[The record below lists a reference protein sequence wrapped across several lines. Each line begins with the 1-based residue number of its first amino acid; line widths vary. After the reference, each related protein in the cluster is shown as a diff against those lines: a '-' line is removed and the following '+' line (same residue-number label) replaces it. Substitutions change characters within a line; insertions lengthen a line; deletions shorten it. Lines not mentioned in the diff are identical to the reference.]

1 MSSTFFGLTIA
12 SSGLRAANA
21 ALNTTGNN
29 VSNVNTEGYSRQE
42 VQTSAANALRVFAT
56 YGCAGAGVETLAI
69 ERVRDQFYDNK
80 YWANETKLGEYDA
93 KVYYCKMIE
102 EYFKDDKKTGFKS
115 LFDQIGVTLQEIT
128 KNASSTDTKAQFLG
142 AAKALTDYFNNM
154 YGDLQDLQSDVND
167 EIKIRADQINSIAQ
181 DLATVNK
188 QINTIELTGSRA
200 NELRD
205 KRDLLL
211 DELSAVVDVQT
222 QELPILDEQGNE
234 TAAHRFMVK
243 IAGGQTLVDM
253 DDYRTLICVARSDE
267 EKVNQTDVDG
277 LYDIMWSNGM
287 EFSLYNASMGGE
299 LRGLIEM
306 RDGNNGEYFKGQA
319 TGVSFYNSVSTVTI
333 KTTESHLQNITK
345 CNLSDTGGVINIGN
359 QLYYYTQ
366 WSYGGNGEYTFVID
380 NKKSDTP
387 LTAAK
392 TWSEVSIGGEVN
404 YQGVPYYLKQMNEW
418 VRDFAK
424 KVNDIFKVGLTAE
437 DPPKKADILFTADY
451 VRQDGQ
457 YKQKELDTSTPNG
470 ENTGYYN
477 LTAGNVTLLDAVVKN
492 PNLLGTRADIDKD
505 SGVGTT
511 PTTTPPGDG
520 VDEIEGKEQCDQVW
534 AVISMLSDTNQFSFR
549 GRDAGGF
556 LECVLSDAT
565 LNASNAETFYATY
578 YSLETNI
585 ENQRTSISGVDED
598 EEAMNLV
605 KYENSYT
612 LASKMINVLTEV
624 YDRLILQTGV

>member
-29 VSNVNTEGYSRQE
+29 VSNVNTAGYSRQQ
-42 VQTSAANALRVFAT
+42 VQTEAANALRVFAT

-69 ERVRDQFYDNK
+69 ERVRDEFYDHK

-102 EYFKDDKKTGFKS
+102 EYLKDDKKTGFKS

-128 KNASSTDTKAQFLG
+128 KNASSTETKAQFLG
-142 AAKALTDYFNNM
+142 AAKALTDYFNNL

-167 EIKIRADQINSIAQ
+167 EIKIRTDQINSIAQ

-205 KRDLLL
+205 KRDLLI
-211 DELSAVVDVQT
+211 DELSAIVDVQT

-234 TAAHRFMVK
+234 TAAHRYMVK

-253 DDYRTLICVARSDE
+253 DDYRTLVCVARTDE
-267 EKVNQTDVDG
+267 EKVNQTDMDG
-277 LYDIMWSNGM
+277 LYDLMWSNGLD
-287 EFSLYNASMGGE
+287 FSLYNASMGGE

-306 RDGNNGEYFKGQA
+306 RDGNNGEYFKGTA
-319 TGVSFYNSVSTVTI
+319 TMVSFYNSFSTVKI
-333 KTTESHLQNITK
+333 KTTESHLQNMTK

-359 QLYYYTQ
+359 QLFYYTG
-366 WSYGGNGEYTFVID
+366 WSYNGNGEYTFTVD
-380 NKKSDTP
+380 NNKSDQP
-387 LTAAK
+387 LTQAK
-392 TWSEVSIGGEVN
+392 TWTEASVGGEIN

-418 VRDFAK
+418 VRDFSK

-437 DPPKKADILFTADY
+437 DPPRKADILFTADY
-451 VRQDGQ
+451 VRKDGQ
-457 YKQKELDTSTPNG
+457 YTQKELDASATNG
-470 ENTGYYN
+470 DNTGYYN

-492 PNLLGTRADIDKD
+492 PALLGTRKDIDKD
-505 SGVGTT
+505 GVGQR
-511 PTTTPPGDG
+511 PPENPDADDK
-520 VDEIEGKEQCDQVW
+520 DEIEGKEQCDQVW
-534 AVISMLSDTNQFSFR
+534 AVISMLGDVNQFSFR

-556 LECVLSDAT
+556 LECVLSDAI

-585 ENQRTSISGVDED
+585 DNQRTSISGVDED

>member
-1 MSSTFFGLTIA
+1 MASTFFGLTIA

-29 VSNVNTEGYSRQE
+29 ISNVQTVGYSRQE
-42 VQTSAANALRVFAT
+42 VQTEAANALRVFAT

-69 ERVRDQFYDNK
+69 ERVRDLFYDQK

-102 EYFKDDKKTGFKS
+102 EYLKDDNKTGFKT
-115 LFDQIGVTLQEIT
+115 LFDKMSDTLQEIT
-128 KNASSTDTKAQFLG
+128 KNASSTETKAQFLG

-154 YGDLQDLQSDVND
+154 YGDLRDLQSDVND

-188 QINTIELTGSRA
+188 QINTIELTGSIA

-211 DELSAVVDVQT
+211 DELSTLVDVKT
-222 QELPILDEQGNE
+222 QEFPILDQEGNP
-234 TAAHRFMVK
+234 TAAHRFVVK

-253 DDYRTLICVARSDE
+253 DQYRTLNCVARKEE

-277 LYDIMWSNGM
+277 LYDIMWNDGV

-306 RDGNNGEYFKGQA
+306 RDGNNGEYFKGTA
-319 TGVSFYNSVSTVTI
+319 TNVAFHKSISTVTN
-333 KTTESHLQNITK
+333 KTTEAHLQSMTK

-359 QLYYYTQ
+359 QLYYYTG
-366 WSYGGNGEYTFVID
+366 WKYNGNGEYTFTID
-380 NKKSDTP
+380 NEKSDMP
-387 LTAAK
+387 LTQEK
-392 TWSEVSIGGEVN
+392 TWTDVSIGGAID

-418 VRDFAK
+418 VRDFTK
-424 KVNDIFKVGLTAE
+424 KVNDIFKEGLTAE
-437 DPPKKADILFTADY
+437 DPPKKADILFTANY
-451 VRQDGQ
+451 VRKDGQ
-457 YKQKELDTSTPNG
+457 YKQSELDMSAPNG
-470 ENTGYYN
+470 ENTGYYDI
-477 LTAGNVTLLDAVVKN
+477 TAGNITLWDAVMKN
-492 PNLLGTRADIDKD
+492 PDLLGTRKDIDED
-505 SGVGTT
+505 SGVGTK
-511 PTTTPPGDG
+511 PPEGDG
-520 VDEIEGKEQCDQVW
+520 VDEIEGKEQCEQVW
-534 AVISMLSDTNQFSFR
+534 AVISMLTDKNQFSFR

-565 LNASNAETFYATY
+565 LNASNAETFYKTY

-585 ENQRTSISGVDED
+585 DNQRTSISGVDED

-605 KYENSYT
+605 KYENAYT

>member
-1 MSSTFFGLTIA
+1 MASTFFGLTIA

-29 VSNVNTEGYSRQE
+29 VSNVNTAGYSRQE
-42 VQTSAANALRVFAT
+42 VQTEAANALRVFAT

-102 EYFKDDKKTGFKS
+102 EYLKDDNTTGFKT

-188 QINTIELTGSRA
+188 QINTIELTGKRA

-234 TAAHRFMVK
+234 TAAHRYMVK

-253 DDYRTLICVARSDE
+253 DEYRTLICVARTDE

-277 LYDIMWSNGM
+277 LYDIEWSNGID
-287 EFSLYNASMGGE
+287 FNLYNASMGGE

-306 RDGNNGEYFKGQA
+306 RDGNNGEYFKGTA
-319 TGVSFYNSVSTVTI
+319 TKITFYNSFSTVKI
-333 KTTESHLQNITK
+333 KTTESHLQSISK
-345 CNLSDTGGVINIGN
+345 CNLSDTGGVINIGD
-359 QLYYYTQ
+359 QLYYYKSWT
-366 WSYGGNGEYTFVID
+366 YDGNGEYTFVVD
-380 NKKSDTP
+380 NKKSDLP
-387 LTAAK
+387 LTAGK
-392 TWSEVSIGGEVN
+392 TWTEASVGGEMN
-404 YQGVPYYLKQMNEW
+404 YQGVPYYMKQMNEW

-424 KVNDIFKVGLTAE
+424 KVNDIFKEGLTAE

-451 VRQDGQ
+451 ARQDGQ
-457 YKQKELDTSTPNG
+457 YKKKELDAATQTE

-492 PNLLGTRADIDKD
+492 PALLGTRKDIDPDHTQSSEEGKD
-505 SGVGTT
+505 
-511 PTTTPPGDG
+511 
-520 VDEIEGKEQCDQVW
+520 IEGEEQCDQVW
-534 AVISMLSDTNQFSFR
+534 AVISMLGDTNQFSFR

-578 YSLETNI
+578 FSLETNI
-585 ENQRTSISGVDED
+585 DNQRTSISGVDED

-612 LASKMINVLTEV
+612 LASKMINVLTEI

>member
-1 MSSTFFGLTIA
+1 MASTFFGLTIA

-29 VSNVNTEGYSRQE
+29 ISNVQTAGYSRQE
-42 VQTSAANALRVFAT
+42 VKTEAANALRVFAT

-69 ERVRDQFYDNK
+69 ERVRDLFYDHK

-93 KVYYCKMIE
+93 KLYYCNMIQ
-102 EYFKDDKKTGFKS
+102 EYLKDDNKTGFKT
-115 LFDQIGVTLQEIT
+115 LFDQIGATLQEIT

-154 YGDLQDLQSDVND
+154 YGDFRDLQSDVND

-188 QINTIELTGSRA
+188 QINTIELTGSLA

-205 KRDLLL
+205 KRDMLL
-211 DELSAVVDVQT
+211 DELSALVDVQT
-222 QELPILDEQGNE
+222 QELPILDQQGNP
-234 TAAHRFMVK
+234 TAAHRYIVK

-253 DDYRTLICVARSDE
+253 DNYKTLICVARTDE

-277 LYDIMWSNGM
+277 LYDIMWSDGM
-287 EFSLYNASMGGE
+287 EFSLYNASMGGQ

-306 RDGNNGEYFKGQA
+306 RDGNNGEYFKGTA
-319 TGVSFYNSVSTVTI
+319 TKVSFYNSFSTVTI
-333 KTTESHLQNITK
+333 KTTESHLQNMTK

-359 QLYYYTQ
+359 QLFYYTD
-366 WSYGGNGEYTFVID
+366 WEYNGNGEYTFRID
-380 NKKSDTP
+380 NNKSDMP
-387 LTAAK
+387 LTQEKAWTEA
-392 TWSEVSIGGEVN
+392 SVGGEIN

-418 VRDFAK
+418 VRDFTK

-437 DPPKKADILFTADY
+437 DPPQKADILFTADY
-451 VRQDGQ
+451 VRKDGQ
-457 YKQKELDTSTPNG
+457 YTQGELDTSTKTD

-477 LTAGNVTLLDAVVKN
+477 ITAGNITILDAVMKN
-492 PNLLGTRADIDKD
+492 PDLLGTRKDIDKD
-505 SGVGTT
+505 SGVGTK
-511 PTTTPPGDG
+511 PPEGDG

-534 AVISMLSDTNQFSFR
+534 AVISMLTDTNQFSFR

-565 LNASNAETFYATY
+565 LNTSNAETFYATY
-578 YSLETNI
+578 FSLETNI
-585 ENQRTSISGVDED
+585 DNQRTSISGVDED

-605 KYENSYT
+605 KYENAYT

>member
-1 MSSTFFGLTIA
+1 MASTFFGLTIA

-29 VSNVNTEGYSRQE
+29 ISNVQTAGYSRQE
-42 VQTSAANALRVFAT
+42 VQTEAANALRVFAT

-69 ERVRDQFYDNK
+69 ERVRDLFYDQK

-102 EYFKDDKKTGFKS
+102 EYLKDDNKTGFKT

-128 KNASSTDTKAQFLG
+128 KNASSTNTKAQFLG

-154 YGDLQDLQSDVND
+154 YGDFRDLQSDVND

-188 QINTIELTGSRA
+188 QINTIELTGSKA

-211 DELSAVVDVQT
+211 DELSAIVDVQT
-222 QELPILDEQGNE
+222 QELPIVDQEGNP

-253 DDYRTLICVARSDE
+253 DEYRTLVCVSRTDA
-267 EKVNQTDVDG
+267 EKVNQSDVDG
-277 LYDIMWSNGM
+277 LYDIMWSDGM

-306 RDGNNGEYFKGQA
+306 RDGNNGEYFKGTA
-319 TGVSFYNSVSTVTI
+319 TNVAFHKSISTVTI
-333 KTTESHLQNITK
+333 KTTELHLQNMTK
-345 CNLSDTGGVINIGN
+345 CNLSDTGGVINIGD
-359 QLYYYTQ
+359 QLYYYTK
-366 WSYGGNGEYTFVID
+366 WVYNGNGEYTFTID
-380 NKKSDTP
+380 NDKSDMP
-387 LTAAK
+387 LTQEK
-392 TWSEVSIGGEVN
+392 TWTEVSIGGEVN
-404 YQGVPYYLKQMNEW
+404 YQGVPYYMKQMNEW
-418 VRDFAK
+418 VRDFTR
-424 KVNDIFKVGLTAE
+424 KVNDIFKEGLTAE
-437 DPPKKADILFTADY
+437 DPPQKADILFTADY
-451 VRQDGQ
+451 VRMEGQ
-457 YKQKELDTSTPNG
+457 YKQKELDASAPNG

-477 LTAGNVTLLDAVVKN
+477 ITAGNITLLDAVVNN
-492 PNLLGTRADIDKD
+492 PNLLGTRKDIDKNQGI
-505 SGVGTT
+505 GVPG
-511 PTTTPPGDG
+511 GDG
-520 VDEIEGKEQCDQVW
+520 EDEIEGKEQCDQVW

-549 GRDAGGF
+549 GRNAGGF

-578 YSLETNI
+578 FSLETNI
-585 ENQRTSISGVDED
+585 DNQRTAISGVDED

-605 KYENSYT
+605 KHENAYT

>member
-1 MSSTFFGLTIA
+1 MASTFFGLTIA

-29 VSNVNTEGYSRQE
+29 ISNVQTVGYSRQE
-42 VQTSAANALRVFAT
+42 VQTEAANALRVFAT

-69 ERVRDQFYDNK
+69 ERVRDLFYDQK

-102 EYFKDDKKTGFKS
+102 EYLKDDNKTGFKT
-115 LFDQIGVTLQEIT
+115 LFNKMSDTLQEIT
-128 KNASSTDTKAQFLG
+128 KNASSTETKAQFLG

-154 YGDLQDLQSDVND
+154 YGDLRDLQSDVND

-188 QINTIELTGSRA
+188 QINTIELTGSIA

-211 DELSAVVDVQT
+211 DELSTLVDVKT
-222 QELPILDEQGNE
+222 QEFPILDQEGNP
-234 TAAHRFMVK
+234 TAAHRFVVK

-253 DDYRTLICVARSDE
+253 DQYRTLNCVARKEE

-277 LYDIMWSNGM
+277 LYDIMWNDGV

-306 RDGNNGEYFKGQA
+306 RDGNNGEYFKGTA
-319 TGVSFYNSVSTVTI
+319 TNVAFHKSISTVTI
-333 KTTESHLQNITK
+333 KTTEAHLQSMTK

-359 QLYYYTQ
+359 QLYYYTG
-366 WSYGGNGEYTFVID
+366 WKYNGNGEYTFTID
-380 NKKSDTP
+380 NEKSDMP
-387 LTAAK
+387 LTQEK
-392 TWSEVSIGGEVN
+392 TWTDVSIGGAID

-418 VRDFAK
+418 VRDFTK
-424 KVNDIFKVGLTAE
+424 KVNDIFKEGLTAE
-437 DPPKKADILFTADY
+437 DPPKKADILFTANY
-451 VRQDGQ
+451 VRKDGQ
-457 YKQKELDTSTPNG
+457 YKQSELDMSTPNG
-470 ENTGYYN
+470 ENTGYYDI
-477 LTAGNVTLLDAVVKN
+477 TAGNITLWDAVMKN
-492 PNLLGTRADIDKD
+492 PDLLGTRKDIDED
-505 SGVGTT
+505 SGVGTK
-511 PTTTPPGDG
+511 PPEGDG
-520 VDEIEGKEQCDQVW
+520 VDEIEGKEQCEQVW
-534 AVISMLSDTNQFSFR
+534 AVISMLTDKNQFSFR

-565 LNASNAETFYATY
+565 LNASNAETFYKTY

-585 ENQRTSISGVDED
+585 DNQRTSISGVDED

-605 KYENSYT
+605 KYENAYT

>member
-1 MSSTFFGLTIA
+1 MASTFFGLTIA

-29 VSNVNTEGYSRQE
+29 ISNVQTAGYSRQE
-42 VQTSAANALRVFAT
+42 VKTEAANALRVFAT

-69 ERVRDQFYDNK
+69 ERVRDLFYDHK

-93 KVYYCKMIE
+93 KLYYCNMIQ
-102 EYFKDDKKTGFKS
+102 EYLKDDGKTGFKS

-128 KNASSTDTKAQFLG
+128 KNASSTETKAQFLG

-154 YGDLQDLQSDVND
+154 YGDIRDLQSDVND

-211 DELSAVVDVQT
+211 DELSAIVDVQT
-222 QELPILDEQGNE
+222 QELPILDQEGNP
-234 TAAHRFMVK
+234 TAAHRYMVK

-253 DDYRTLICVARSDE
+253 DEYRTLICVARSDH
-267 EKVNQTDVDG
+267 EKVNQSDVDG
-277 LYDIMWSNGM
+277 LYDIMWNNGL
-287 EFSLYNASMGGE
+287 EFSLYNASIGGE

-306 RDGNNGEYFKGQA
+306 RDGNNGEYFKGSA
-319 TGVSFYNSVSTVTI
+319 TGVSYHKNFSTINI

-345 CNLSDTGGVINIGN
+345 CNLSDTGGIITIGN

-366 WSYGGNGEYTFVID
+366 WRYNGNGEYTFTID
-380 NKKSDTP
+380 NDKSDMP
-387 LTAAK
+387 LTQEKA
-392 TWSEVSIGGEVN
+392 WSDVSIGGAIN
-404 YQGVPYYLKQMNEW
+404 YQGVPYYMKQMNEW
-418 VRDFAK
+418 VRDFMK
-424 KVNDIFKVGLTAE
+424 KVNDIFKEGLTAE

-451 VRQDGQ
+451 VAQEGQ
-457 YKQKELDTSTPNG
+457 YRQSELDASAPNG
-470 ENTGYYN
+470 ENIGYYKI
-477 LTAGNVTLLDAVVKN
+477 TAGNVTLLDAVVKN
-492 PNLLGTRADIDKD
+492 PDLLGTRKDIDEDKFPD
-505 SGVGTT
+505 KTEG
-511 PTTTPPGDG
+511 PD
-520 VDEIEGKEQCDQVW
+520 VDEIEGEEQCDQVW
-534 AVISMLSDTNQFSFR
+534 AVISMLTDTNQFSFR

-585 ENQRTSISGVDED
+585 DNQRTSISGVDED

-605 KYENSYT
+605 KYENAYT

>member
-1 MSSTFFGLTIA
+1 MASTFFGLTIA

-29 VSNVNTEGYSRQE
+29 ISNVQTEGYSRQKVE
-42 VQTSAANALRVFAT
+42 TEAANALRVFAT

-69 ERVRDQFYDNK
+69 ERVRDVFYDHK
-80 YWANETKLGEYDA
+80 YWSNETKLGEYDA

-102 EYFKDDKKTGFKS
+102 EYLKDDNKTGFKS
-115 LFDQIGVTLQEIT
+115 LFDQVGAALQEIT
-128 KNASSTDTKAQFLG
+128 KYGSSTDYKAQFLG
-142 AAKALTDYFNNM
+142 AAKALTDYFNNL

-188 QINTIELTGSRA
+188 QINVVELSGKRA

-205 KRDLLL
+205 KRDRLI

-222 QELPILDEQGNE
+222 VEYPILDEQGYE
-234 TAAHRFMVK
+234 TAAHRYMVK

-253 DDYRTLICVARSDE
+253 DDYRTLICVSRTDE
-267 EKVNQTDVDG
+267 EKVNQSDVDG
-277 LYDIMWSNGM
+277 LYDLMWSNGL

-299 LRGLIEM
+299 LKGLIEM
-306 RDGNNGEYFKGQA
+306 RDGNNGEYFQGEA
-319 TGVSFYNSVSTVTI
+319 TNIAFHGSISTVTI
-333 KTTESHLQNITK
+333 KTQASHLQGISK
-345 CNLSDTGGVINIGN
+345 CNLSDTGGIINVGD
-359 QLYYYTQ
+359 QLFYYTK
-366 WSYGGNGEYTFVID
+366 WVYNGDGEYTFTID
-380 NKKSDTP
+380 NNKSDMP
-387 LTAAK
+387 LTPAK
-392 TWSEVSIGGEVN
+392 TWKEASVGGSVN
-404 YQGVPYYLKQMNEW
+404 YQGVPYYMKQMNEW

-424 KVNDIFKVGLTAE
+424 KVNDIFKEGLTAE
-437 DPPKKADILFTADY
+437 DPPQKADILFTANY
-451 VRQDGQ
+451 VRKDGQ
-457 YKQKELDTSTPNG
+457 YTQKELDNSAPNN

-477 LTAGNVTLLDAVVKN
+477 LTAGNITLLQAVLKN
-492 PNLLGTRADIDKD
+492 PDLLGTRKDIDKN

-511 PTTTPPGDG
+511 PVTTPSGDG
-520 VDEIEGKEQCDQVW
+520 VDEVEGKEQCDQVW
-534 AVISMLSDTNQFSFR
+534 AVISMLGDVNQFSFR

-565 LNASNAETFYATY
+565 LNSSNAETLYATY
-578 YSLETNI
+578 YSLETSI
-585 ENQRTSISGVDED
+585 DNQRISISGVDED

-612 LASKMINVLTEV
+612 LASKMIQVLTEV

>member
-1 MSSTFFGLTIA
+1 MASTFFGLTIA

-29 VSNVNTEGYSRQE
+29 VSNVHTEGYSRQE
-42 VQTSAANALRVFAT
+42 VKTEAANALRVFAT

-69 ERVRDQFYDNK
+69 ERVRDLFYDNK

-181 DLATVNK
+181 DIATVNK
-188 QINTIELTGSRA
+188 QINVIELTGSRA

-205 KRDLLL
+205 KRDLLI

-234 TAAHRFMVK
+234 TAAHRYMVK

-253 DDYRTLICVARSDE
+253 DDYRTLVCVARSDD

-277 LYDIMWSNGM
+277 LYDIVWSNGVN
-287 EFSLYNASMGGE
+287 FSLYNASMGGE

-306 RDGNNGEYFKGQA
+306 RDGNNGEYFKGTA
-319 TGVSFYNSVSTVTI
+319 AGVTFYNSFSTVKI
-333 KTTESHLQNITK
+333 KTTESHLQNMTK

-359 QLYYYTQ
+359 QLYYYKSWT
-366 WSYGGNGEYTFVID
+366 YDGNGQYTFVVD
-380 NKKSDTP
+380 NEKSDKP
-387 LTAAK
+387 LTAGK
-392 TWSEVSIGGEVN
+392 TWSDVSIGGEVN

-418 VRDFAK
+418 VRDFTK
-424 KVNDIFKVGLTAE
+424 KVNDIFKEGLTAE
-437 DPPKKADILFTADY
+437 KPPKKADILFTADY
-451 VRQDGQ
+451 IRQDGQ
-457 YKQKELDTSTPNG
+457 YKKRELDASTQNG

-477 LTAGNVTLLDAVVKN
+477 MTAGNVTLLDAVVKN
-492 PNLLGTRADIDKD
+492 PDLLGTRKDIDEKN
-505 SGVGTT
+505 GIGA
-511 PTTTPPGDG
+511 PGGDG
-520 VDEIEGKEQCDQVW
+520 VDEIEGEEQCDQVW

-612 LASKMINVLTEV
+612 LASKMINVLTEI

>member
-1 MSSTFFGLTIA
+1 MASTFFGLTIA

-29 VSNVNTEGYSRQE
+29 ISNVQTEGYSRQKVE
-42 VQTSAANALRVFAT
+42 TEAANALRVFAT

-69 ERVRDQFYDNK
+69 ERVRDAFYDHK

-93 KVYYCKMIE
+93 KLYYCNMIQ
-102 EYFKDDKKTGFKS
+102 EYFKDDNTTGFKT
-115 LFDQIGVTLQEIT
+115 LFNNLSAALQEIT
-128 KNASSTDTKAQFLG
+128 KYGSSTDVKAQFLG
-142 AAKALTDYFNNM
+142 AAKSLTDYFNNM

-167 EIKIRADQINSIAQ
+167 EIKIRTDQINSIAQ

-188 QINTIELTGSRA
+188 QINVVELSGKRA

-205 KRDLLL
+205 KRDRLI

-222 QELPILDEQGNE
+222 AEYPILDEQGYE
-234 TAAHRFMVK
+234 TAAHRYIVK

-253 DDYRTLICVARSDE
+253 DEYKTLTCVSRTKE
-267 EKVNQTDVDG
+267 EKVNQSDVDG
-277 LYDIMWSNGM
+277 LYDIVWSNGL

-306 RDGNNGEYFKGQA
+306 RDGNNGEYFQGQA
-319 TGVSFYNSVSTVTI
+319 VSVSFHDSFSTVTI
-333 KTTESHLQNITK
+333 RTTADHLQSISK
-345 CNLSDTGGVINIGN
+345 SKLSDTGGIINVGN
-359 QLYYYTQ
+359 QLYYYKD
-366 WSYGGNGEYTFVID
+366 WKYDGNGEYTFTVD
-380 NKKSDTP
+380 NKKSDMP
-387 LTAAK
+387 LMGDKIWKEA
-392 TWSEVSIGGEVN
+392 SVGGEIK
-404 YQGVPYYLKQMNEW
+404 YQGVPYYMSQMNEW
-418 VRDFAK
+418 VREFAK

-451 VRQDGQ
+451 VRKDGQ
-457 YKQKELDTSTPNG
+457 YKQSELDEATRTD

-477 LTAGNVTLLDAVVKN
+477 LTAGNVTLLDAVVKD
-492 PNLLGTRADIDKD
+492 PKLLGTRKDIDQN
-505 SGVGTT
+505 SGIGTK
-511 PTTTPPGDG
+511 PPEGDD
-520 VDEIEGKEQCDQVW
+520 VDELEGPEQCDQVW
-534 AVISMLSDTNQFSFR
+534 EVISMIGDVNQFSFR

-565 LNASNAETFYATY
+565 LNTSNAETLYATY

-585 ENQRTSISGVDED
+585 DNQRISISGVDED

-612 LASKMINVLTEV
+612 LASKMIQVLTEV

>member
-29 VSNVNTEGYSRQE
+29 ISNVQTAGYSRQE
-42 VQTSAANALRVFAT
+42 VKTEAANALRVFAT

-69 ERVRDQFYDNK
+69 ERVRDLFYDNK

-93 KVYYCKMIE
+93 KVYYCKMLE
-102 EYFKDDKKTGFKS
+102 EYFKDDKITGFKS

-128 KNASSTDTKAQFLG
+128 KNASSTDTKSQFLG
-142 AAKALTDYFNNM
+142 AAKALTDYFNNL

-181 DLATVNK
+181 DLAIVNK
-188 QINTIELTGSRA
+188 QINVIELTGSRA

-205 KRDLLL
+205 KRDMLI

-222 QELPILDEQGNE
+222 QELPILDEQGYE
-234 TAAHRFMVK
+234 TAAHRYMVK
-243 IAGGQTLVDM
+243 IAGGQTLVDG

-277 LYDIMWSNGM
+277 LYDIMWSNGIS
-287 EFSLYNASMGGE
+287 FSLYNASMGGE

-306 RDGNNGEYFKGQA
+306 RDGNNGEYFKGMA
-319 TGVSFYNSVSTVTI
+319 TKVTYYNSFSTVNI
-333 KTTESHLQNITK
+333 KTTELHLQDISK

-359 QLYYYTQ
+359 QLYYYTS
-366 WSYGGNGEYTFVID
+366 WTYDGNGEYTFIVD
-380 NKKSDTP
+380 NKKSDMP

-392 TWSEVSIGGEVN
+392 TWTEASTGGEVN
-404 YQGVPYYLKQMNEW
+404 YQGVPYYMKQMNEW
-418 VRDFAK
+418 VREFAK
-424 KVNDIFKVGLTAE
+424 KVNDIFKEGLTAE
-437 DPPKKADILFTADY
+437 NPPKKADILFTADY
-451 VRQDGQ
+451 PRQDGQ
-457 YKQKELDTSTPNG
+457 YKKRELDASARNG

-492 PNLLGTRADIDKD
+492 PALLGTRKDIDPNGSQSSEEGKD
-505 SGVGTT
+505 
-511 PTTTPPGDG
+511 
-520 VDEIEGKEQCDQVW
+520 IEGEEQCDQVW
-534 AVISMLSDTNQFSFR
+534 AVISMLGDTNQFSFR

-556 LECVLSDAT
+556 LEC
-565 LNASNAETFYATY
+565 
-578 YSLETNI
+578 
-585 ENQRTSISGVDED
+585 
-598 EEAMNLV
+598 M
-605 KYENSYT
+605 
-612 LASKMINVLTEV
+612 
-624 YDRLILQTGV
+624 

>member
-1 MSSTFFGLTIA
+1 MASTFFGLTIA

-29 VSNVNTEGYSRQE
+29 VSNVNTAGYSRQE
-42 VQTSAANALRVFAT
+42 VKTEAANALRVFAT

-93 KVYYCKMIE
+93 KLYYCNMIQ
-102 EYFKDDKKTGFKS
+102 EYFKDDNKTGFKS
-115 LFDQIGVTLQEIT
+115 LFDQLGVTLQEIT

-154 YGDLQDLQSDVND
+154 YGDLQDLQADVND
-167 EIKIRADQINSIAQ
+167 EIKVRVDEINSIAQ

-205 KRDLLL
+205 KRDLLI
-211 DELSAVVDVQT
+211 DELSALVDVQT
-222 QELPILDEQGNE
+222 QELPILDEHGNE
-234 TAAHRFMVK
+234 TAAHRYMVK

-253 DDYRTLICVARSDE
+253 DDYRTLVCVAREKD

-277 LYDIMWSNGM
+277 LYDLVWSNGID
-287 EFSLYNASMGGE
+287 FSLYNASMGGE

-319 TGVSFYNSVSTVTI
+319 TNVAFHGSMSTVTI
-333 KTTESHLQNITK
+333 KTTEPHLQSMTK
-345 CNLSDTGGVINIGN
+345 CNLSDTGGIINIGN
-359 QLYYYTQ
+359 QLYYYRD
-366 WSYGGNGEYTFVID
+366 WSYNGDGTYTFTID
-380 NKKSDTP
+380 NNKSDQP
-387 LTAAK
+387 LTASK
-392 TWSEVSIGGEVN
+392 TWSEVSTGGQVN
-404 YQGVPYYLKQMNEW
+404 YQGVPYYMKQMNEW

-437 DPPKKADILFTADY
+437 DPPKRADILFTADY

-457 YKQKELDTSTPNG
+457 YTQKELDFSAANG

-492 PNLLGTRADIDKD
+492 PALLGTRKDIDTN
-505 SGVGTT
+505 SGVGTK
-511 PTTTPPGDG
+511 PPEGDG

-534 AVISMLSDTNQFSFR
+534 AVISMLSDKNQFSFR

-565 LNASNAETFYATY
+565 LNTSNAETFYGTY
-578 YSLETNI
+578 FSLETNI
-585 ENQRTSISGVDED
+585 DNQRTSISGVDED

>member
-1 MSSTFFGLTIA
+1 MASTFFGLTIA

-29 VSNVNTEGYSRQE
+29 ISNVQTAGYSRQE
-42 VQTSAANALRVFAT
+42 VQTEAANALRVFAT

-69 ERVRDQFYDNK
+69 ERVRDLFYDQK

-93 KVYYCKMIE
+93 KLYYCNMIQ
-102 EYFKDDKKTGFKS
+102 EYFKDDNKTGFKS

-128 KNASSTDTKAQFLG
+128 KNVSTENKAQFLG

-154 YGDLQDLQSDVND
+154 YGDLRDLQSDVND

-188 QINTIELTGSRA
+188 QINTIELTGSIA

-211 DELSAVVDVQT
+211 DELSALVDVQT
-222 QELPILDEQGNE
+222 QELPILDQEGNP

-253 DDYRTLICVARSDE
+253 DDYRTLTCVARSEE
-267 EKVNQTDVDG
+267 EKVNQSDVDG
-277 LYDIMWSNGM
+277 LYDLVWSNGV

-306 RDGNNGEYFKGQA
+306 RDGNNGEYFKGE
-319 TGVSFYNSVSTVTI
+319 VSNVSYMNSFSTATI
-333 KTTESHLQNITK
+333 KTTESHLQMITK

-359 QLYYYTQ
+359 QLFYYTS
-366 WSYGGNGEYTFVID
+366 WEYNGNGEYTFIID
-380 NKKSDTP
+380 NKKSDQP

-392 TWSEVSIGGEVN
+392 TWTEASVGGEVN
-404 YQGVPYYLKQMNEW
+404 YQGVPYYMKQMNEW
-418 VRDFAK
+418 VREFAK
-424 KVNDIFKVGLTAE
+424 KVNDIFKEGLTAE
-437 DPPKKADILFTADY
+437 DPPQKADILFTADY
-451 VRQDGQ
+451 TTKEGQ
-457 YKQKELDTSTPNG
+457 YKQSELDMSTPNG

-477 LTAGNVTLLDAVVKN
+477 ITAGNVTLLDAVVKN
-492 PNLLGTRADIDKD
+492 PALLGTRKDIDKD

-511 PTTTPPGDG
+511 PDTDPPGDG

-534 AVISMLSDTNQFSFR
+534 AVISMLSDVNQFSFR
-549 GRDAGGF
+549 GRNAGGF

-565 LNASNAETFYATY
+565 LNTSNAETFYATY

-585 ENQRTSISGVDED
+585 DNQRTSISGVDED

-605 KYENSYT
+605 KYENAYT

>member
-205 KRDLLL
+205 KRDLLI

-234 TAAHRFMVK
+234 TAAHRYMVK

-319 TGVSFYNSVSTVTI
+319 TGVSFYNSISTVTI

-457 YKQKELDTSTPNG
+457 YKKEELDASAANK

-492 PNLLGTRADIDKD
+492 PNLLGTRADIDDNKGID
-505 SGVGTT
+505 QPG
-511 PTTTPPGDG
+511 GDG
-520 VDEIEGKEQCDQVW
+520 VDEIEGEEQCDQVW

>member
-29 VSNVNTEGYSRQE
+29 VSNVNTAGYSRQQ
-42 VQTSAANALRVFAT
+42 VQTEAANALRVFAT

-69 ERVRDQFYDNK
+69 ERVRDEFYDHK

-93 KVYYCKMIE
+93 KVYYCNMIQ
-102 EYFKDDKKTGFKS
+102 EYLKDDKKTGFKS

-128 KNASSTDTKAQFLG
+128 KNASSTDTKSQFLG

-205 KRDLLL
+205 KRDLLI

-234 TAAHRFMVK
+234 TAAHRYMVK

-253 DDYRTLICVARSDE
+253 DNYRTLVCVSRTDE

-277 LYDIMWSNGM
+277 LYDIMWSNGL

-306 RDGNNGEYFKGQA
+306 RDGNNGEYFKGTA
-319 TGVSFYNSVSTVTI
+319 TKVSFYNSFSTVTI
-333 KTTESHLQNITK
+333 KTTESHLQNMTK

-359 QLYYYTQ
+359 QLFYYTG
-366 WSYGGNGEYTFVID
+366 WSYGGNGEYTFTVD
-380 NKKSDTP
+380 NKKSDQP
-387 LTAAK
+387 LTQAK
-392 TWSEVSIGGEVN
+392 TWTEVSVGGDIN

-418 VRDFAK
+418 VRDFSK

-437 DPPKKADILFTADY
+437 DPPRKADILFTADY
-451 VRQDGQ
+451 VRKDGQ
-457 YKQKELDTSTPNG
+457 YTQKELDASATNG
-470 ENTGYYN
+470 DNTGYYN

-492 PNLLGTRADIDKD
+492 PDLLGTRKDIDKNQGI
-505 SGVGTT
+505 GV
-511 PTTTPPGDG
+511 PGDG
-520 VDEIEGKEQCDQVW
+520 VDEIEGQEQCDQVW
-534 AVISMLSDTNQFSFR
+534 AVISMLGDVNQFSFR

-556 LECVLSDAT
+556 LECVLSDAI

-585 ENQRTSISGVDED
+585 DNQRTSISGVDED

>member
-1 MSSTFFGLTIA
+1 MASTFFGLTIA

-29 VSNVNTEGYSRQE
+29 ISNVQTMGYSRQQ
-42 VQTSAANALRVFAT
+42 VQTEAANALRVFAT

-69 ERVRDQFYDNK
+69 ERVRDLFYDHK
-80 YWANETKLGEYDA
+80 YWDNETKLGEYDA
-93 KVYYCKMIE
+93 KLYYCNMIQ
-102 EYFKDDKKTGFKS
+102 EYLKDDNTTGFKA
-115 LFDQIGVTLQEIT
+115 LFNKLNETLQEIT

-154 YGDLQDLQSDVND
+154 YGDFRDLQSDVND

-205 KRDLLL
+205 KRDMLI
-211 DELSAVVDVQT
+211 DELSAIVDVQT
-222 QELPILDEQGNE
+222 QELPIVDQEGNE
-234 TAAHRFMVK
+234 TAAHRYMVK

-253 DDYRTLICVARSDE
+253 DEYRTLICVARADD

-277 LYDIMWSNGM
+277 LYDIMWSNGQ

-306 RDGNNGEYFKGQA
+306 RDGNNGEYFRGTV
-319 TGVSFYNSVSTVTI
+319 TGVNFHKSISTVTI
-333 KTTESHLQNITK
+333 KTTDSHLQNMTK
-345 CNLSDTGGVINIGN
+345 CNLSDTGGVINIGD
-359 QLYYYTQ
+359 QLFSYTK
-366 WSYGGNGEYTFVID
+366 WVYNGNGEYTFTID
-380 NKKSDTP
+380 NNKSDMP
-387 LTAAK
+387 LTQDKVWTEA
-392 TWSEVSIGGEVN
+392 SIGGEID

-418 VRDFAK
+418 VRDFTK
-424 KVNDIFKVGLTAE
+424 KVNDIFKEGLTAE
-437 DPPKKADILFTADY
+437 NPPKKADILFTADY

-457 YKQKELDTSTPNG
+457 YTQKDLDKSAPNG
-470 ENTGYYN
+470 ENTGYYDI
-477 LTAGNVTLLDAVVKN
+477 TAGNVTLLIAVVKN
-492 PNLLGTRADIDKD
+492 PDLLGTRKDIDQNA
-505 SGVGTT
+505 GVGTT
-511 PTTTPPGDG
+511 PETTPPGDG
-520 VDEIEGKEQCDQVW
+520 VDEIEGQEQCDQVR
-534 AVISMLSDTNQFSFR
+534 AVISMLSDVNQFSFR

-565 LNASNAETFYATY
+565 LNTSNAETFYNTY

-585 ENQRTSISGVDED
+585 DNQRTSISGVDED

-605 KYENSYT
+605 KYENAYT
-612 LASKMINVLTEV
+612 LASKMIQVLTEV

>member
-1 MSSTFFGLTIA
+1 MASTFFGLTIA

-29 VSNVNTEGYSRQE
+29 ISNVQTAGYSRQE
-42 VQTSAANALRVFAT
+42 VQTEAANALRVFAT

-69 ERVRDQFYDNK
+69 ERVRDLFYDHK

-93 KVYYCKMIE
+93 KLYYCNMIM
-102 EYFKDDKKTGFKS
+102 EYFKDDKTTGFKT
-115 LFDQIGVTLQEIT
+115 LFDQIGATLQEIT
-128 KNASSTDTKAQFLG
+128 KNASSTETKAQFLG

-154 YGDLQDLQSDVND
+154 YGDLRDLQEDVND

-188 QINTIELTGSRA
+188 QINVIELSGGTA

-205 KRDLLL
+205 KRDSLL
-211 DELSAVVDVQT
+211 DELSVIVDVQT
-222 QELPILDEQGNE
+222 QELPILDQEGNP
-234 TAAHRFMVK
+234 TAAHRYMVK

-253 DDYRTLICVARSDE
+253 DSYRTLTCVARSDK

-277 LYDIMWSNGM
+277 LYDLMWSDGI

-306 RDGNNGEYFKGQA
+306 RDGNNGEYFKGTA
-319 TGVSFYNSVSTVTI
+319 TNVAFHDSISTVTI
-333 KTTESHLQNITK
+333 KTTESHLQSMTK
-345 CNLSDTGGVINIGN
+345 CNLSDTGGIINIGD
-359 QLYYYTQ
+359 QLFYYTK
-366 WSYGGNGEYTFVID
+366 WVYNGDGEYTFTID
-380 NKKSDTP
+380 NKMSDMP
-387 LTAAK
+387 LTPAK
-392 TWSEVSIGGEVN
+392 TWAEVSVGGEIN
-404 YQGVPYYLKQMNEW
+404 YQGIPYYLKQMNEW
-418 VRDFAK
+418 VREFAQ
-424 KVNDIFKVGLTAE
+424 KVNDIFKEGLTAE
-437 DPPKKADILFTADY
+437 DPPQKADILFTADY
-451 VRQDGQ
+451 VRKTGQ
-457 YKQKELDTSTPNG
+457 YTQKELDASTPNF

-477 LTAGNVTLLDAVVKN
+477 LTAGNVTLLTAVVED
-492 PNLLGTRADIDKD
+492 PRLLGTRKDIDQNQGI
-505 SGVGTT
+505 GVPG
-511 PTTTPPGDG
+511 GDG

-534 AVISMLSDTNQFSFR
+534 AVISMLSDVNQFSFR

-556 LECVLSDAT
+556 LECILSDAT
-565 LNASNAETFYATY
+565 LNTSNAETFYATY
-578 YSLETNI
+578 FSLETNI
-585 ENQRTSISGVDED
+585 DNQRTSISGVDED

-612 LASKMINVLTEV
+612 LASKMIQVLTEV